1 MYQPLVS
8 TRLVRHGWRT
18 WHWFATPLAVLLAF
32 GATRDGW
39 YEIVETALFDPR
51 ARHVWLVPPI
61 ILWLVWLRRRR
72 MLTCRPQGEWIG
84 FVCAIAGCTVH
95 EAARHTPAF
104 LAALGATEPNLQ
116 ALAAAFTVAAA
127 ISMILGREVLM
138 GFTPAFAALAL
149 LTPLPKLLGVPFGLT
164 YDVWIA
170 DAGVVIARSCGVFV
184 DNSAMPF
191 WIGADENR
199 TALNPQRLLFGLS
212 FMLDLLTITYAFVF
226 GLPLHAAARTVL
238 LAMVPVPAFLAG
250 FVGITLAMM
259 FYAWFD
265 PDTAWYLSTGLRWL
279 LLLLSFAFLASLLR
293 LLGRFSIPVRQFSL
307 AYGR

>member
-18 WHWFATPLAVLLAF
+18 WHWFATPLAVLLAI

-39 YEIVETALFDPR
+39 LEIAETAFFDPR

-84 FVCAIAGCTVH
+84 FVCAIAGCTLH
-95 EAARHTPAF
+95 EVARYTPAA
-104 LAALGATEPNLQ
+104 LSTLGATEPNLQ

-127 ISMILGREVLM
+127 ISMILGREVLL
-138 GFTPAFAALAL
+138 GFLPAFAALAL

-170 DAGVVIARSCGVFV
+170 DAGAAIARLFGVAV
-184 DNSAMPF
+184 DNRGMPF
-191 WIGADENR
+191 WIGVGDDR

-212 FMLDLLTITYAFVF
+212 FMLDLLTITYAFAF
-226 GLPLHAAARTVL
+226 GLPLHAATRAVL

-250 FVGITLAMM
+250 FLGITLALMLH
-259 FYAWFD
+259 AWCD
-265 PDTAWYLSTGLRWL
+265 PNTAWLLSTGLRWL
-279 LLLLSFAFLASLLR
+279 LLLLAFGFLVSLIR
-293 LLGRFSIPVRQFSL
+293 LLSRFSIPVRQFSL